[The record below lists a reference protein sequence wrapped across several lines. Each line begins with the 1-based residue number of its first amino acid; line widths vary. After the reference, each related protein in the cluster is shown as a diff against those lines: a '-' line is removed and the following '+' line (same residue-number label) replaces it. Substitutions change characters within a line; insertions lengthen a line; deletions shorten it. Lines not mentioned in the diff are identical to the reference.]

1 MAQLPV
7 FYQMAQTFASTP
19 QAIYDAL
26 VADTSFMA
34 QVGTYTFQSGDTA
47 PSISIVTPGAD
58 LPEVASQEGLEVV
71 IQDVADVD
79 TRLYLTNNPDIL
91 VTWKVFLIIWSGAD
105 GSTAMAAVTRLIE
118 LFPLAT
124 TIQTVSSGS
133 VLGVDFQLQA
143 RIPSDSP
150 ILT

>member
-1 MAQLPV
+1 
-7 FYQMAQTFASTP
+7 MAQTFASTP
-19 QAIYDAL
+19 EAIYTAL
-26 VADTSFMA
+26 EGDSTFMA
-34 QVGTYTFQSGDTA
+34 QVGTYTFKDGSTA
-47 PSISIVTPGAD
+47 PSMSIVTPGAD
-58 LPEVASQEGLEVV
+58 LPEVASQQGLEVV

-91 VTWKVFLIIWSGAD
+91 VTWKVFLIIWEGAD
-105 GSTAMAAVTRLIE
+105 GSTAMAAVSRLIE

-150 ILT
+150 ILA